1 MEVISLYGIIEYD
14 DLDEESI
21 LVDVRSPGEYLE
33 YTIPNA
39 INIPILDNE
48 ERKVVGTVYRQ
59 EGVEAAKSLGVKI
72 VSNKLPDI
80 YEKIMELKKKNK
92 NIVLFCERGGLR
104 SSTLFELFNSMDMGV
119 KKLKGGYKGYRNM
132 INKELPLI
140 NTQKTYI
147 VLHGFTGTGKTD
159 ILKSLMEKGF
169 DVLDL
174 EGKANHRGSMLGK
187 VGLEKDVSQKQF
199 EAEIYD
205 TLRTAKTKKIF
216 IEAESRRIGKLF
228 VPEFI
233 LSKMKEGI
241 HILVESSMDAR
252 AEIILKE
259 YIQNENSKEEII
271 EALDKLRKFM
281 SNEII
286 DILVKEVKANEY
298 KKVAIKLMELYY
310 DPMYNHSQKN
320 YDYSLIV
327 NSDNLSEACVKLEEY
342 YNGLEL

>member
-14 DLDEESI
+14 DLDEETI

-48 ERKVVGTVYRQ
+48 ERKAVGTVYRQ
-59 EGVEAAKSLGVKI
+59 ESAEAAKSLGIKI
-72 VSNKLPDI
+72 VSSKLPDI
-80 YEKIMELKKKNK
+80 YEKILDLKKKNK
-92 NIVLFCERGGLR
+92 SIVLFCERGGLR

-132 INKELPLI
+132 VNKELPLI
-140 NTQKTYI
+140 NSQKTYI

-159 ILKSLMEKGF
+159 ILKSLIEKGC

-187 VGLEKDVSQKQF
+187 IGLEKDISQKQF
-199 EAEIYD
+199 EAEIFD
-205 TLRTAKTKKIF
+205 TLRAAKTKNIF

-228 VPEFI
+228 IPEFI
-233 LSKMKEGI
+233 LEKMKEGI
-241 HILVESSMDAR
+241 HILIESSIDMR
-252 AEIILKE
+252 AEMILKE
-259 YIQNENSKEEII
+259 YIQSENSKEEIL
-271 EALDKLRKFM
+271 EALEKLRKFI
-281 SNEII
+281 SNEAV
-286 DILVKEVKANEY
+286 DTLVKEVKVNKY
-298 KKVAIKLMELYY
+298 KEAAIKLMELYY
-310 DPMYNHSQKN
+310 DPMYNHTQKN

-342 YNGLEL
+342 YKRLEL